1 MIFSGSSK
9 AALLGLKK
17 GSPMVKQRNDR
28 NLKFKDG
35 KWYVDFT
42 FRGKRFRQF
51 GGYTKEQA
59 RNTLAKMRIERLDE
73 KLGFKKPGKGDA
85 LFEDFA
91 EGFIA
96 RHSLGRSKTRASHR
110 TCLNSLL
117 KSDLFRG
124 KRLSEITTESVAKYH
139 AERGAGWKVSANR
152 ELGFLKLIF
161 QRAVEWGEVSRN
173 PAALVKKFP
182 EPKNKLRILTDD
194 EATKLLEAARPHLVP
209 FLRILLTTAMR
220 PHEAFALRWEYPGW
234 DTEKG
239 LKVSVVSLK
248 KKIIFIPGALAKNH
262 KNREVPLSKELVAM
276 FEALPRDSKSRKVFP
291 WNSAPKSFRAAVT
304 SAKLKDVDLYTLKHT
319 AASRMVRAGVDLI
332 TVTELIGHSD
342 VKTTMIYCHS
352 SSETKR
358 EAVEK
363 MSRIYFRTPKNA
375 DAPPD
380 PATVIPLP
388 SLRERVYN

>member
-1 MIFSGSSK
+1 
-9 AALLGLKK
+9 
-17 GSPMVKQRNDR
+17 MVKQKKDR
-28 NLKFKDG
+28 NLKFQEG

-42 FRGKRFRQF
+42 AQGKRIRQF

-59 RNTLAKMRIERLDE
+59 RNTLAKMRIEKLDE
-73 KLGFKKPGKGDA
+73 KLGFKKPEQSTA
-85 LFEDFA
+85 LFEDFVD
-91 EGFIA
+91 EFIA
-96 RHSLGRSKTRASHR
+96 RHSLGRPKTRASHR
-110 TCLNSLL
+110 TCLNCLL
-117 KSDLFRG
+117 RSDLFKG

-139 AERGAGWKVSANR
+139 AERGARLKVSANR

-194 EATKLLEAARPHLVP
+194 EATKLLEAASPHLVP

-239 LKVSVVSLK
+239 LKWSVVSLK
-248 KKIIFIPGALAKNH
+248 KRIIFIPGALAKNH

-276 FEALPRDSKSRKVFP
+276 FEALPRDSKSGKVFP
-291 WNSAPKSFRAAVT
+291 WNSAPKSFRAAVKK
-304 SAKLKDVDLYTLKHT
+304 AKLKNMTLYTLKHT
-319 AASRMVRAGVDLI
+319 AVSRMIRAGVDLV
-332 TVTELIGHSD
+332 TVTELVGHAD
-342 VKTTMIYCHS
+342 IKTTMIYCHS

-375 DAPPD
+375 DAPQD

-388 SLRERVYN
+388 SLRERLYN

>member
-1 MIFSGSSK
+1 MISNKNQGQVVSEKTESG
-9 AALLGLKK
+9 A
-17 GSPMVKQRNDR
+17 
-28 NLKFKDG
+28 
-35 KWYVDFT
+35 
-42 FRGKRFRQF
+42 

-59 RNTLAKMRIERLDE
+59 RNALAKLRIKRLDE
-73 KLGFKKPGKGDA
+73 KRGFKKPGQGDT
-85 LFEDFA
+85 LFEDFVDS
-91 EGFIA
+91 FITK
-96 RHSLGRSKTRASHR
+96 HSLGRPKTRVFHR
-110 TCLNSLL
+110 MCLNSLL
-117 KSDLFRG
+117 KSDLFKG
-124 KRLSEITTESVAKYH
+124 KRLSKITTESVAKYH
-139 AERGAGWKVSANR
+139 AERGADWKVSANR

-161 QRAVEWGEVSRN
+161 QRAVEWGEVSQN
-173 PAALVKKFP
+173 PAALVKKYP
-182 EPKNKLRILTDD
+182 EPKNKLRILTDE
-194 EATKLLEAARPHLVP
+194 EAVRLLEAAKPHLVP
-209 FLRILLTTAMR
+209 FLTILLTTAMR
-220 PHEAFALRWEYPGW
+220 PHEAFALHWEHDGW

-276 FEALPRDSKSRKVFP
+276 FEALRRDSKSGKVFP

-363 MSRIYFRTPKNA
+363 MSRIYFRTPKNV
-375 DAPPD
+375 DLPSAP
-380 PATVIPLP
+380 AAVRPLP
-388 SLRERVYN
+388 SLPERLYS